1 MPSEHVFNI
10 HVEVFSKRF
19 FIQSD
24 RISALEIPKHEVT
37 NAKDDPYPLFLIQ
50 IQFKYGNP
58 LSITRTQVIIN
69 Q

>member
-1 MPSEHVFNI
+1 MLDPRTMSIVF
-10 HVEVFSKRF
+10 
-19 FIQSD
+19 D
-24 RISALEIPKHEVT
+24 LPLEIPKNEVT